1 MIGPAD
7 TRAAGLRPGR
17 PPNQIELDLERRST
31 RSIVVLGSGGHGREL
46 ADIVRDVQA
55 HDAEVSLLGVVD
67 DACPDL
73 GVLARSGIRFLGD
86 SSALEDRACEL
97 FIGVGAPAIRSQIAE
112 SFADPFGPL
121 IHPTAI
127 VGSGSRI
134 GRGSVLA
141 QRSIVTTNVVIGRHT
156 HVNLAASI
164 SHDCSLGDFVTICP
178 GVQITGSVDI
188 GDRVFIGA
196 GATVLPGVRICD
208 DAVVGAGAVV
218 TRDVRRA
225 QTVAGVPAV
234 ET

>member
-7 TRAAGLRPGR
+7 TRATGLRPGR

-156 HVNLAASI
+156 HRE
-164 SHDCSLGDFVTICP
+164 P
-178 GVQITGSVDI
+178 GGIHLTRLLSRRLRHHLSRGPDHRLRRHRRPGIHRRRS
-188 GDRVFIGA
+188 DRVA
-196 GATVLPGVRICD
+196 GSADL
-208 DAVVGAGAVV
+208 
-218 TRDVRRA
+218 
-225 QTVAGVPAV
+225 
-234 ET
+234 